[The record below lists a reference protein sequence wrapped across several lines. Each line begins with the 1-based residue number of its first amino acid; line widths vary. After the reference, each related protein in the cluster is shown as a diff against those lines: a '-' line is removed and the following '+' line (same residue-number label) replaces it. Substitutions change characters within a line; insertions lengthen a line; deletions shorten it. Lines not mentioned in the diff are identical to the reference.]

1 MPPRPRGKRS
11 ADGVSNRKRA
21 TRERKKK
28 RAKAKSGPVAPPG
41 VWRSPSSSDLSSEGE
56 VLEEKS
62 SLSPLKKARRADD
75 ASQTAPTS
83 SPLTSAA
90 TRFVPRAARAPHFLT
105 SPTTCVCGGSNVEC
119 PFRPSL
125 GVLAPRPKSRVVSLT
140 APASQASNNASAAS
154 TPPAGSATTSTGVTG
169 LRPNPQ
175 ASSSTG
181 AEARTGGAAI
191 PPRREDRFSLYRA
204 RIKARLEESQRWE
217 AFAAGPEQGLGR

>member
-11 ADGVSNRKRA
+11 AEGLSNRKRA

-41 VWRSPSSSDLSSEGE
+41 VWHSPASSDLSSESE
-56 VLEEKS
+56 NLEEKS
-62 SLSPLKKARRADD
+62 SLSPLKKVRRADD

-83 SPLTSAA
+83 ITPTSAS
-90 TRFVPRAARAPHFLT
+90 TRFIPRAARAPHFRT

-125 GVLAPRPKSRVVSLT
+125 GFLAPRPKSRVVSLT
-140 APASQASNNASAAS
+140 APASQASNNVSAAS
-154 TPPAGSATTSTGVTG
+154 TPPAGSATTSTSYTDR
-169 LRPNPQ
+169 LPNSR
-175 ASSSTG
+175 ASSSSGAVAETG
-181 AEARTGGAAI
+181 VAAI

-217 AFAAGPEQGLGR
+217 TSTAGSEQGLGR